1 MWDTSRKVV
10 LQIQVDVDDKRAD
23 GVKIIV
29 QVRINVEDIKKELDE
44 FGSQAYKFGKAN
56 KENRVVGAVK
66 EELEG
71 FKKILPVVEQLANPA
86 LRDRHFHA
94 IFAILG
100 LDKVC
105 SSALAH
111 TCIWHGARV

>member
-1 MWDTSRKVV
+1 MFCMTVRHDV
-10 LQIQVDVDDKRAD
+10 L
-23 GVKIIV
+23 
-29 QVRINVEDIKKELDE
+29 QVRINVEDIKKELDD

-56 KENRVVGAVK
+56 KDNQVVGAIK

-71 FKKILPVVEQLANPA
+71 FKKILPIVEQLANPA

-100 LDKVC
+100 LDQV
-105 SSALAH
+105 SLQEVNA
-111 TCIWHGARV
+111 